1 MNVAKILKDKP
12 KGTKLYSSVI
22 GSVSFLRLKDLDES
36 HPIKLSCGEYTKE
49 GKYFDCL
56 EGECT
61 LFPSKEMRDWK
72 KFAWKK
78 GTLLENNDN
87 TFCIFDEFTDD
98 TYTTFKARYPKHY
111 DCEHEA
117 SFSYPDG
124 VIFETE
130 DYSDNRK
137 ASMKTYKEYLDK
149 IEETTNMIY
158 DLSEGIFITLKESAP
173 EKKSKHEFKPFD
185 KVLVRDHDDEEWSAS
200 IFSHNQGSVYICAGL
215 AWLQCLP
222 YNEKTAK
229 LLGTTKSLENI
240 K

>member
-1 MNVAKILKDKP
+1 MNIVEILKDKP
-12 KGTKLYSSVI
+12 KGTKLYSSVL
-22 GSVSFLRLKDLDES
+22 GSVSFLRFNDLNES

-78 GTLLENNDN
+78 GALLHDNNN

-111 DCEHEA
+111 DCEYEA

-130 DYSDNRK
+130 DYSNNYD
-137 ASMKTYKEYLDK
+137 ASIRTYEMYLNK
-149 IEETTNMIY
+149 IEETTNMLY
-158 DLSEGIFITLKESAP
+158 DPSKRRFITLK
-173 EKKSKHEFKPFD
+173 KSTPKFKPFD
-185 KVLVRDHDDEEWSAS
+185 KVLVRDRDDQEWSVS
-200 IFSHNQGSVYICAGL
+200 IFSHNEGSVYICAGL
-215 AWLQCLP
+215 AWLHCLP

-229 LLGTTKSLENI
+229 LLGTTKSFEDL
-240 K
+240 